1 MGPLLPPLLLVPILL
16 VAAWAFDDV
25 LIVWGVPILTVGL
38 VAFGIWIIYDYQRHY
53 ARLARNGPDRL
64 QSEKFRYATAH
75 LQMMA
80 AKGLSYPLPV
90 DSFEMGEPR
99 TNEAEHE
106 QAATKTDDG
115 EKMS

>member
-1 MGPLLPPLLLVPILL
+1 MGPLLPPLLLVPFLF
-16 VAAWAFDDV
+16 VAAWAFDEV

-53 ARLARNGPDRL
+53 SRLARNRPDSL
-64 QSEKFRYATAH
+64 QSEKYRYATAH

-80 AKGLSYPLPV
+80 AKGLSQPLPV
-90 DSFEMGEPR
+90 DSFALDEPG

-115 EKMS
+115 ERMS